1 MSRKQQAPLT
11 PEQQAFA
18 AEHHSV
24 IYSFLRQRRLTDDY
38 YYDIVV
44 FGYIQAVRR
53 YNEDEALQQYA
64 FSTIAFNAMATALG
78 NERRRERRQLHPL
91 SLDYEDENGRKLY
104 DFVPAPEF
112 LPGLEEDGIM
122 AEQYAVLLDV
132 LTERQRTILSLKA
145 TGYTASEIAG
155 MLGYNTAK
163 AVGNAAYRAR
173 RVIRDAETAR
183 SERLKAKVDKRLG
196 WNTPPD
202 SFRAAEE
209 YARRKL
215 AILKSRNLGAA
226 GYGEEYLVELTADTL
241 RERQFSRRT
250 IKTHE
255 VRLYTA
261 ASV

>member
-1 MSRKQQAPLT
+1 
-11 PEQQAFA
+11 
-18 AEHHSV
+18 
-24 IYSFLRQRRLTDDY
+24 
-38 YYDIVV
+38 
-44 FGYIQAVRR
+44 
-53 YNEDEALQQYA
+53 
-64 FSTIAFNAMATALG
+64 
-78 NERRRERRQLHPL
+78 
-91 SLDYEDENGRKLY
+91 
-104 DFVPAPEF
+104 
-112 LPGLEEDGIM
+112 M

-145 TGYTASEIAG
+145 AGYTASEIAG

-163 AVGNAAYRAR
+163 AVDNAAYRAR

-250 IKTHE
+250 IKYFE
-255 VRLYTA
+255 VMA
-261 ASV
+261 

>member
-1 MSRKQQAPLT
+1 
-11 PEQQAFA
+11 
-18 AEHHSV
+18 
-24 IYSFLRQRRLTDDY
+24 
-38 YYDIVV
+38 
-44 FGYIQAVRR
+44 
-53 YNEDEALQQYA
+53 
-64 FSTIAFNAMATALG
+64 
-78 NERRRERRQLHPL
+78 
-91 SLDYEDENGRKLY
+91 
-104 DFVPAPEF
+104 
-112 LPGLEEDGIM
+112 M

-145 TGYTASEIAG
+145 AGYTASEIAG

-163 AVGNAAYRAR
+163 AVDNAAYRAR

>member
-1 MSRKQQAPLT
+1 MTQLASLFQSHKALILFDTETSGLDFDKDQIIELAALRI
-11 PEQQAFA
+11 EQTA
-18 AEHHSV
+18 ARG
-24 IYSFLRQRRLTDDY
+24 LRIAGQMDQFIRL
-38 YYDIVV
+38 
-44 FGYIQAVRR
+44 
-53 YNEDEALQQYA
+53 
-64 FSTIAFNAMATALG
+64 
-78 NERRRERRQLHPL
+78 P
-91 SLDYEDENGRKLY
+91 
-104 DFVPAPEF
+104 
-112 LPGLEEDGIM
+112 
-122 AEQYAVLLDV
+122 
-132 LTERQRTILSLKA
+132 ERQRTILSLKA
-145 TGYTASEIAG
+145 AGYTASEIAG

-163 AVGNAAYRAR
+163 AVDNAAYRAR
-173 RVIRDAETAR
+173 RVIRNAETAR

-215 AILKSRNLGAA
+215 AILKSRNPGAA

-255 VRLYTA
+255 TRLYTA